1 MRDEISDVLGRID
14 ASALADIAILF
25 AAIYWALLL
34 IRGTAAM
41 SVLRGVG
48 VLLIG
53 AFALSR
59 LFDLLVINWIL
70 SNAVS
75 GLLIAM
81 VVIFQPEIR
90 RALEQL
96 GRTGLH
102 SPLRAHRRRDVLDI
116 VVRGTSQLA
125 RQRLGA
131 LIVLERETGLQ
142 DVIETGIPVDATL
155 SVEMLLSVFL
165 SNSPLHDGAVVVQGD
180 RIVAAGCTLPLSEVT
195 LPAEYGLRHRAAVG
209 LTERTDA
216 VVVVVSEERGVMAL
230 SAAGRITPPLDEGRM
245 SRQLR
250 RIFVVPGDD
259 ALEPA
264 SARAPG
270 APGGAGRRSP

>member
-14 ASALADIAILF
+14 ASALVDMAILF

-34 IRGTAAM
+34 IRGTTAM

-53 AFALSR
+53 AIALSR
-59 LFDLLVINWIL
+59 LVDLIVINWIL
-70 SNAVS
+70 SNAVA

-96 GRTGLH
+96 GRTGLR
-102 SPLRAHRRRDVLDI
+102 SPLRAHQRRDVLDV

-125 RQRLGA
+125 RQRRGA

-142 DVIETGIPVDATL
+142 DVIETGISVDATL

-165 SNSPLHDGAVVVQGD
+165 SSSPLHDGAAVVQSD
-180 RIVAAGCTLPLSEVT
+180 RIVAAGCTLPLSEAA
-195 LPAEYGLRHRAAVG
+195 LPPEYGLRHRAAVG

-216 VVVVVSEERGVMAL
+216 VVVVVSEERGVMTL
-230 SAAGRITPPLDEGRM
+230 SAGGRITPALDEGRL

-250 RIFVVPGDD
+250 RLFGVPSDEE
-259 ALEPA
+259 LEPVQQA
-264 SARAPG
+264 A
-270 APGGAGRRSP
+270 GGSGGRGS

>member
-14 ASALADIAILF
+14 VAALVDMAILF

-34 IRGTAAM
+34 IRGTTAM

-59 LFDLLVINWIL
+59 LFDLVAINWIL
-70 SNAVS
+70 SNAVT

-96 GRTGLH
+96 GRTGLR
-102 SPLRAHRRRDVLDI
+102 SPLRAHQRRDVLDI
-116 VVRGTSQLA
+116 VVRGTSQLT
-125 RQRLGA
+125 RQRRGA

-142 DVIETGIPVDATL
+142 DVIDTGIPVDATL
-155 SVEMLLSVFL
+155 SAEMLLSVFL
-165 SNSPLHDGAVVVQGD
+165 SSSPLHDGAVLVQGD
-180 RIVAAGCTLPLSEVT
+180 RIVAAGCTLPLSEAT
-195 LPAEYGLRHRAAVG
+195 LPPEYGLRHRAAIG

-230 SAAGRITPPLDEGRM
+230 SAGGRITPPLDEGRM

-250 RIFVVPGDD
+250 RLFGVPADED
-259 ALEPA
+259 LEPL
-264 SARAPG
+264 SAG
-270 APGGAGRRSP
+270 APQGPGRRGS

>member
-14 ASALADIAILF
+14 ASALVDMAILF

-53 AFALSR
+53 AIALSR
-59 LFDLLVINWIL
+59 LVDLIVINWIL
-70 SNAVS
+70 SNAVA

-96 GRTGLH
+96 GRTGLR
-102 SPLRAHRRRDVLDI
+102 SPLRAHQRRDVLDV

-125 RQRLGA
+125 RQHRGA

-142 DVIETGIPVDATL
+142 DVIETGISVDATL

-165 SNSPLHDGAVVVQGD
+165 SSSPLHDGAAVVQGD
-180 RIVAAGCTLPLSEVT
+180 RIVAAGCTLPLSEAA
-195 LPAEYGLRHRAAVG
+195 LPPEYGLRHRAAVG

-216 VVVVVSEERGVMAL
+216 VVVVVSEERGVMTL
-230 SAAGRITPPLDEGRM
+230 SAGGRITPALDEGRL

-250 RIFVVPGDD
+250 RLFGVPSDEE
-259 ALEPA
+259 LEPVQQA
-264 SARAPG
+264 A
-270 APGGAGRRSP
+270 GGSGGRES

>member
-14 ASALADIAILF
+14 ASALVDMAILF

-53 AFALSR
+53 AIALSR
-59 LFDLLVINWIL
+59 LVDLIVINWIL
-70 SNAVS
+70 SNAVA

-96 GRTGLH
+96 GRTGLR
-102 SPLRAHRRRDVLDI
+102 SPLRAHQRRDVLDV

-125 RQRLGA
+125 RQRRGA

-165 SNSPLHDGAVVVQGD
+165 SSSPLHDGAAVVQSD
-180 RIVAAGCTLPLSEVT
+180 RIVAAGCTLPLSEAA
-195 LPAEYGLRHRAAVG
+195 LPPEYGLRHRAAVG

-216 VVVVVSEERGVMAL
+216 VVVVVSEERGVMTL
-230 SAAGRITPPLDEGRM
+230 SAGGRITPALDEGRL

-250 RIFVVPGDD
+250 RLFGVPSDEE
-259 ALEPA
+259 LEPVQQA
-264 SARAPG
+264 A
-270 APGGAGRRSP
+270 GGSGGRGS

>member
-14 ASALADIAILF
+14 AAALVDMAILF

-34 IRGTAAM
+34 IRGTTAM

-59 LFDLLVINWIL
+59 LFDLIVINWII
-70 SNAVS
+70 SNAVT

-96 GRTGLH
+96 GRTGLR
-102 SPLRAHRRRDVLDI
+102 SPLRAHQRRDVLDI
-116 VVRGTSQLA
+116 VVRGTSQIT
-125 RQRLGA
+125 RQRRGA

-142 DVIETGIPVDATL
+142 DVIETGIAVDATL
-155 SVEMLLSVFL
+155 SAEMLLSVFV
-165 SNSPLHDGAVVVQGD
+165 SSSPLHDGAVLVQGD
-180 RIVAAGCTLPLSEVT
+180 RIVAAGCTLPLSEAT
-195 LPAEYGLRHRAAVG
+195 LPPEYGLRHRAAIG

-230 SAAGRITPPLDEGRM
+230 SAGGRITPPLDEGRM

-250 RIFVVPGDD
+250 RLFGVPADED
-259 ALEPA
+259 LQPVSQAAPA
-264 SARAPG
+264 GS
-270 APGGAGRRSP
+270 GRRES

>member
-14 ASALADIAILF
+14 VAALVDMAILF

-34 IRGTAAM
+34 IRGTTAM

-59 LFDLLVINWIL
+59 LFDLVAINWIL
-70 SNAVS
+70 SNAVT

-96 GRTGLH
+96 GRTGLR
-102 SPLRAHRRRDVLDI
+102 SPLRAHQRRDVLDI
-116 VVRGTSQLA
+116 VVRGTSQLT
-125 RQRLGA
+125 RQRRGA

-142 DVIETGIPVDATL
+142 DVIDTGIPVDATL
-155 SVEMLLSVFL
+155 SAEMLLSVFL
-165 SNSPLHDGAVVVQGD
+165 SSSPLHDGAVLVQGD
-180 RIVAAGCTLPLSEVT
+180 RIVAAGCTLPLSEAT
-195 LPAEYGLRHRAAVG
+195 LPPEYGLRHRAAIG

-230 SAAGRITPPLDEGRM
+230 SAGGRITPPLDEGRM

-250 RIFVVPGDD
+250 RLFSVPADED
-259 ALEPA
+259 LEPL
-264 SARAPG
+264 SAG
-270 APGGAGRRSP
+270 APQGPGRRGS

>member
-14 ASALADIAILF
+14 ASALVDMAILF

-53 AFALSR
+53 AIALSR
-59 LFDLLVINWIL
+59 LVDLIVINWIL
-70 SNAVS
+70 SNAVA

-96 GRTGLH
+96 GRTGLR
-102 SPLRAHRRRDVLDI
+102 SPLRAHQRRDVLDV

-125 RQRLGA
+125 RQHRGA

-165 SNSPLHDGAVVVQGD
+165 SSSPLHDGAAVVQGD
-180 RIVAAGCTLPLSEVT
+180 RIVAAGCTLALSEAA
-195 LPAEYGLRHRAAVG
+195 LPPEYGLRHRAAVG

-216 VVVVVSEERGVMAL
+216 VVVVVSEERGVMTL
-230 SAAGRITPPLDEGRM
+230 SAGGRITPALDEGRL

-250 RIFVVPGDD
+250 RLFGVPSDEE
-259 ALEPA
+259 LEPVQQA
-264 SARAPG
+264 A
-270 APGGAGRRSP
+270 GGSGGRGS

>member
-14 ASALADIAILF
+14 ASALVDMAILF

-34 IRGTAAM
+34 IRGTTAM

-53 AFALSR
+53 AIALSR
-59 LFDLLVINWIL
+59 LVDLIVINWIL
-70 SNAVS
+70 SNAVA

-96 GRTGLH
+96 GRTGLR
-102 SPLRAHRRRDVLDI
+102 SPLRAHQRRDVLDV
-116 VVRGTSQLA
+116 VVRGPSQLA
-125 RQRLGA
+125 RQRRGA

-142 DVIETGIPVDATL
+142 DVIETGISVDATL

-165 SNSPLHDGAVVVQGD
+165 SSSPLHDGAAVVQSD
-180 RIVAAGCTLPLSEVT
+180 RIVAAGCTLPLSEAA
-195 LPAEYGLRHRAAVG
+195 LPPEYGLRHRAAVG

-216 VVVVVSEERGVMAL
+216 VVVVVSEERGVMTL
-230 SAAGRITPPLDEGRM
+230 SAGGRITPALDEGRL

-250 RIFVVPGDD
+250 RLFGVPSDEE
-259 ALEPA
+259 LEPVQQA
-264 SARAPG
+264 A
-270 APGGAGRRSP
+270 GGSGGRGS

>member
-14 ASALADIAILF
+14 ASALVDMAILF

-53 AFALSR
+53 AIALSR
-59 LFDLLVINWIL
+59 LVDLIVINWIL
-70 SNAVS
+70 SNAVA

-96 GRTGLH
+96 GRTGLR
-102 SPLRAHRRRDVLDI
+102 SPLRAHQRRDVLDV

-125 RQRLGA
+125 RQRRGA

-142 DVIETGIPVDATL
+142 DVIETGISVDATL

-165 SNSPLHDGAVVVQGD
+165 SSSPLHDGAAVVQSD
-180 RIVAAGCTLPLSEVT
+180 RIVAAGCTLPLSEAA
-195 LPAEYGLRHRAAVG
+195 LPPEYGLRHRAAVG

-216 VVVVVSEERGVMAL
+216 VVVVVSEERGVMTL
-230 SAAGRITPPLDEGRM
+230 SAGGRITPALDEGRL

-250 RIFVVPGDD
+250 RLFGVPSDEE
-259 ALEPA
+259 LEPVQQA
-264 SARAPG
+264 A
-270 APGGAGRRSP
+270 GGSGGRGS

>member
-14 ASALADIAILF
+14 APALVDMAILF

-53 AFALSR
+53 AIALSR
-59 LFDLLVINWIL
+59 LVDLIVISWIL
-70 SNAVS
+70 SNAVA

-96 GRTGLH
+96 GRTGLR
-102 SPLRAHRRRDVLDI
+102 SPLRAHQRRDVLDV

-125 RQRLGA
+125 RQRRGA

-142 DVIETGIPVDATL
+142 DVIETGISVDATL

-165 SNSPLHDGAVVVQGD
+165 SSSPLHDGAAVVQSD
-180 RIVAAGCTLPLSEVT
+180 RIVAAGCTLPLSEAA
-195 LPAEYGLRHRAAVG
+195 LPPEYGMRHRAAVG

-216 VVVVVSEERGVMAL
+216 VVVVVSEERGVMTL
-230 SAAGRITPPLDEGRM
+230 SAGGRITPALDEGRL

-250 RIFVVPGDD
+250 RLFGVPSDEE
-259 ALEPA
+259 LEPVQQA
-264 SARAPG
+264 A
-270 APGGAGRRSP
+270 GGSGGRGS

>member
-14 ASALADIAILF
+14 AAALVDMAILF

-34 IRGTAAM
+34 IRGTTAM

-59 LFDLLVINWIL
+59 LFDLVAINWIL
-70 SNAVS
+70 SNAVT

-96 GRTGLH
+96 GRTGLR
-102 SPLRAHRRRDVLDI
+102 SPLRAHQRRDVLDI
-116 VVRGTSQLA
+116 VVRGTSQLT
-125 RQRLGA
+125 RQRRGA

-142 DVIETGIPVDATL
+142 DVIDTGIPVDATL
-155 SVEMLLSVFL
+155 SAEMLLSVFL
-165 SNSPLHDGAVVVQGD
+165 SSSPLHDGAVLVQGD
-180 RIVAAGCTLPLSEVT
+180 RIVAAGCTLPLSEAT
-195 LPAEYGLRHRAAVG
+195 LPPEYGLRHRAAIG

-230 SAAGRITPPLDEGRM
+230 SAGGRITPPLDEGRM

-250 RIFVVPGDD
+250 RLFSVPADED
-259 ALEPA
+259 LEPL
-264 SARAPG
+264 SAG
-270 APGGAGRRSP
+270 APQGPGRRGS

>member
-1 MRDEISDVLGRID
+1 VRDEISDVLGRID
-14 ASALADIAILF
+14 VAALVDMAILF

-34 IRGTAAM
+34 IRGTTAM

-59 LFDLLVINWIL
+59 LFDLVAINWIL
-70 SNAVS
+70 SNAVT

-96 GRTGLH
+96 GRTGLR
-102 SPLRAHRRRDVLDI
+102 SPLRAHQRRDVLDI
-116 VVRGTSQLA
+116 VVRGTSQLT
-125 RQRLGA
+125 RQRRGA

-142 DVIETGIPVDATL
+142 DVIDTGIPVDATL
-155 SVEMLLSVFL
+155 SAEMLLSVFL
-165 SNSPLHDGAVVVQGD
+165 SSSPLHDGAVLVQGD
-180 RIVAAGCTLPLSEVT
+180 RIVAAGCTLPLSEAT
-195 LPAEYGLRHRAAVG
+195 LPPEYGLRHRAAIG

-230 SAAGRITPPLDEGRM
+230 SAGGRITPPLDEGRM

-250 RIFVVPGDD
+250 RLFGVPADED
-259 ALEPA
+259 LEPL
-264 SARAPG
+264 SAG
-270 APGGAGRRSP
+270 APQGPGRRGS